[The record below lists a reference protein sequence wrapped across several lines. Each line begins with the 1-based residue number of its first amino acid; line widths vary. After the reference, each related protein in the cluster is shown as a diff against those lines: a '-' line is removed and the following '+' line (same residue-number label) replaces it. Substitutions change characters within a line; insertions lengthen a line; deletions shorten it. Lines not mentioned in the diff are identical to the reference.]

1 MEKDDN
7 AWKKLT
13 SGKWVS
19 SNDCWFEQ
27 AKANGDQALRIL
39 DSCHPTEDRFAHVV
53 SPQYAEN
60 IVVNMTDDN
69 SNYEIPMV
77 EMCHSPSRN
86 SSKCHSE
93 AGQYNSS
100 DCCLP
105 SLELPDKLIAN
116 IHQRLAMAEE
126 RLDEQL
132 DYITFL
138 EQELSRLDQYGR
150 RENVEILGIPAR
162 VSDQNLETEVIKILH
177 KIGLSHIVSYSIV
190 GCHRI
195 GKKDR
200 FGSRSTIVRF
210 LHRKDSSACIQRKKL
225 LNRCTEIGYTNLS
238 IVENLCPSYKSIYDD
253 LKVLKDA
260 GKIASFWSTNGIL
273 KYKKSDSIAEKPKKI
288 YHSNELD
295 HMFNNGT
302 P

>member
-1 MEKDDN
+1 MENDDN
-7 AWKKLT
+7 AWKKLS

-19 SNDCWFEQ
+19 SNDSWFEQ
-27 AKANGDQALRIL
+27 AKANGDQALGIL
-39 DSCHPTEDRFAHVV
+39 DSCNITEEESAHIV
-53 SPQYAEN
+53 SPQNLKNVEN
-60 IVVNMTDDN
+60 IVLNVTDNDIN
-69 SNYEIPMV
+69 SEISSV
-77 EMCHSPSRN
+77 PSRN
-86 SSKCHSE
+86 SSQSILE
-93 AGQYNSS
+93 AGQFNTS
-100 DCCLP
+100 DCGLP
-105 SLELPDKLIAN
+105 SLGFPDKLIAN

-210 LHRKDSSACIQRKKL
+210 LHRKDSSACIQRRKL
-225 LNRCTEIGYTNLS
+225 LNRCTEIGYTNLT
-238 IVENLCPSYKSIYDD
+238 IVENLCPSYKSIYED

-273 KYKKSDSIAEKPKKI
+273 KYKKSDSMAEKPKKYTTAMNWI
-288 YHSNELD
+288 ICSIMRLHN
-295 HMFNNGT
+295 
-302 P
+302 